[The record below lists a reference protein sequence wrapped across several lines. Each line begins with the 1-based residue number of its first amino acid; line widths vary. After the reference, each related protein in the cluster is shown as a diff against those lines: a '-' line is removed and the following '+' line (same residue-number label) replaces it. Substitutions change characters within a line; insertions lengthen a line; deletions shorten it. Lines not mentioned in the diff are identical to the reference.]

1 MVDGTAAGRQPDVIV
16 FSPHPDDEVIACGG
30 TIIRHVAAGRR
41 VTVVFSTDGSMSH
54 SAVLGIHDNPT
65 PAELTAVRQKEAE
78 AASRVMGLG
87 PDDVHFLGFRDTR
100 LADSVPEFRAAVTAL
115 LSRYRDVADVYLP
128 HEVRELNAD
137 HRLTGEG
144 VLDCL
149 RDLGLSPR
157 LHKFV
162 VWDERTEQE
171 FAFVNRRPADHG
183 VDAGERLESV
193 DISAQVP
200 GKLAALRE
208 HHTQVD
214 LYTPAQTR
222 PVVPEAFVER
232 VCTRPVE
239 EFWTTAALAKED
251 Q

>member
-41 VTVVFSTDGSMSH
+41 VAVVFSTDGSMSH

-65 PAELTAVRQKEAE
+65 PEQLTAVRQKEAE
-78 AASRVMGLG
+78 AASQVMGLG
-87 PDDVHFLGFRDTR
+87 PENVHFLGFPDTR
-100 LADSVPEFRAAVTAL
+100 LADFMPEFRAAVTAV
-115 LSRYRDVADVYLP
+115 LSRYTGVADVYLP

-149 RDLGLSPR
+149 RALRLTPR

-162 VWDERTEQE
+162 VWDEQTEEE
-171 FAFVNRRPADHG
+171 FAFANRKPADHG
-183 VDAGERLESV
+183 VDAAERLVAV
-193 DISAQVP
+193 DIAAQVP

-222 PVVPEAFVER
+222 PVVPEAFVRR

-239 EFWTTAALAKED
+239 EFWTTADLVKE
-251 Q
+251 